1 MDLPNCRLTKI
12 LRKNLKFSVIR
23 KCSSNHLILKSLG
36 EYILRCK
43 RNVVFFRHFKRDAI
57 IDELKNFHNE
67 KVLVFCQT
75 KVTVD
80 ILERDLHR
88 KNINCL
94 AIHGDK
100 SQTQRDFALNQFK
113 ATGLDSNIL
122 IATDVASR

>member
-1 MDLPNCRLTKI
+1 MYN
-12 LRKNLKFSVIR
+12 NF
-23 KCSSNHLILKSLG
+23 
-36 EYILRCK
+36 
-43 RNVVFFRHFKRDAI
+43 FFRHFKRDAI

-88 KNINCL
+88 KNIDCL

-113 ATGLDSNIL
+113 ATGPNSNNIL